1 MMNREHRRSAGRRY
15 ARPRLSAPGR
25 LCKKGYGVYTADGKY
40 LKLDAA
46 GDMKALSAI
55 EASKKMD
62 NFKVRVTVDV
72 DGDSIKVT
80 NLSHSRAY

>member
-1 MMNREHRRSAGRRY
+1 MDT
-15 ARPRLSAPGR
+15 
-25 LCKKGYGVYTADGKY
+25 YGVYTADGKY